1 MNNIERQKMISGS
14 VVASGFK
21 GVVFRKK
28 KPLSLEWLDFPNMK
42 KKKFVLA
49 MLFSYFTNISWETK

>member
-49 MLFSYFTNISWETK
+49 MLLFLLF